1 MKAIVLFATLYGN
14 LEKIAAAYLAK
25 EMGLHY
31 NEI

>member
-1 MKAIVLFATLYGN
+1 MKAIVLFDTLYGN
-14 LEKIAAAYLAK
+14 TERIAAACLAK

>member
-1 MKAIVLFATLYGN
+1 MKAIVLFDTLYGN
-14 LEKIAAAYLAK
+14 SVRIAAYLAK

>member
-1 MKAIVLFATLYGN
+1 MKVIILLDTLDSNNEG
-14 LEKIAAAYLAK
+14 IAVCLAK